1 MSMYKADINQ
11 LLELTAKKLQ
21 EIEQI
26 KAPEWA
32 PFVKTG
38 VHKERPPVRQDW
50 WYIRAASILRTVRL
64 KGPIGVNKLRVKY
77 GGRKSRGYKPERFRK
92 GSGNIIRK
100 ALQQLRAAGLI
111 EQKEEHGY
119 KGNVITGKG
128 MSLLD
133 QVAKEVA
140 ANGKK

>member
-1 MSMYKADINQ
+1 MYKADINQ